1 MFYPLKLPYK
11 KVPVCRVINLGLKI
25 SINIKINNF
34 LQRSTSQPNTTR
46 NSKHWLFGF
55 VIVAGFIKML
65 ERIHRVAYFF
75 I

>member
-11 KVPVCRVINLGLKI
+11 KIPVCRVINLGLKI
-25 SINIKINNF
+25 SINIEINNF
-34 LQRSTSQPNTTR
+34 LQRSTSQPNATR
-46 NSKHWLFGF
+46 NSKQWLFGF
-55 VIVAGFIKML
+55 VIVAEFIEML

>member
-25 SINIKINNF
+25 SINIEINNF
-34 LQRSTSQPNTTR
+34 LQRSTSQPNSTR
-46 NSKHWLFGF
+46 NSKQWLFGV
-55 VIVAGFIKML
+55 VIVAGFIEML

>member
-46 NSKHWLFGF
+46 NSKQWLFGF
-55 VIVAGFIKML
+55 VIVAGFIEML